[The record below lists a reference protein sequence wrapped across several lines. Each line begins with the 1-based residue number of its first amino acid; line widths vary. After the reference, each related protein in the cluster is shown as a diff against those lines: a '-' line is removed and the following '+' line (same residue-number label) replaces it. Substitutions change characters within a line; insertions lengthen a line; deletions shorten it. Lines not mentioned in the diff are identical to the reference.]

1 MVSSNGLINRRSLVR
16 AQQGPQTKK
25 QNMEIVY
32 FTLGAVTVLLVIG
45 VAIMIRMGILVR
57 TLQEDLRDHERG
69 THDVTVDLHRRI
81 DDEVRD
87 LQSQLD
93 LRLSKLED

>member
-1 MVSSNGLINRRSLVR
+1 
-16 AQQGPQTKK
+16 
-25 QNMEIVY
+25 MEIVY

-69 THDVTVDLHRRI
+69 NHDVAVDLLLRI
-81 DDEVRD
+81 KDEVRE
-87 LQSQLD
+87 LQSQISEIK
-93 LRLSKLED
+93 RIV

>member
-1 MVSSNGLINRRSLVR
+1 
-16 AQQGPQTKK
+16 
-25 QNMEIVY
+25 MEIVY

-45 VAIMIRMGILVR
+45 VAIMIRIGILVR

-81 DDEVRD
+81 DDVNDTTYQKIDYEVRE
-87 LQSQLD
+87 LQSRIDSQ
-93 LRLSKLED
+93 SKKKK

>member
-1 MVSSNGLINRRSLVR
+1 
-16 AQQGPQTKK
+16 
-25 QNMEIVY
+25 MEIVY

-69 THDVTVDLHRRI
+69 THDVAVDLHRRI
-81 DDEVRD
+81 DNEVKD

>member
-1 MVSSNGLINRRSLVR
+1 
-16 AQQGPQTKK
+16 
-25 QNMEIVY
+25 MEIVY
-32 FTLGAVTVLLVIG
+32 FTLGVVAVLLVIG

-81 DDEVRD
+81 DDVNDTTYQKIDYEVRE
-87 LQSQLD
+87 LQSRIDSQ
-93 LRLSKLED
+93 SKKKK

>member
-1 MVSSNGLINRRSLVR
+1 
-16 AQQGPQTKK
+16 
-25 QNMEIVY
+25 MEIVY

-69 THDVTVDLHRRI
+69 THDVVVDLHRRI
-81 DDEVRD
+81 EDVNDTTYQKIDYEVRE
-87 LQSQLD
+87 LQSRIDSQ
-93 LRLSKLED
+93 SKKKK

>member
-1 MVSSNGLINRRSLVR
+1 
-16 AQQGPQTKK
+16 
-25 QNMEIVY
+25 MEIVY

-45 VAIMIRMGILVR
+45 VAIMIRIGILVR
-57 TLQEDLRDHERG
+57 TLQEDLRDLERG
-69 THDVTVDLHRRI
+69 THDVPVDLHRRI
-81 DDEVRD
+81 DNEVRD